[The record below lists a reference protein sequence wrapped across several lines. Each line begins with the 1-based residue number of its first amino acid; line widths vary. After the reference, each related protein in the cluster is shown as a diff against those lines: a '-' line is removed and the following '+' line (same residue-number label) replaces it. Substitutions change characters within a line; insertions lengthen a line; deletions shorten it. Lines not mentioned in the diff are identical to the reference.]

1 MRVSSFLVLFT
12 PQPWKGANV
21 RPISYTSR
29 AFEEQKS
36 TALNEIRET
45 RGALSGAG
53 RRFGIAASRFNSRI
67 GDLLVAGAVDCLR
80 RHGVEPGDVHLVWVP
95 GAWEIPPALEEL
107 AVAGKV
113 DGLVAIG
120 VVIRGETPH
129 FDYIC
134 AQASRGIA
142 AVAERHRIPVGF
154 GLLTCDS
161 SEQAAE
167 RAGGKA
173 GNKGWE
179 AALAALEMAD
189 LFARLRKSARAAEAS

>member
-1 MRVSSFLVLFT
+1 M
-12 PQPWKGANV
+12 NM
-21 RPISYTSR
+21 
-29 AFEEQKS
+29 
-36 TALNEIRET
+36 NEIRET
-45 RGALSGAG
+45 RGEMTGTG
-53 RRFGIAASRFNSRI
+53 RRFGIVASRFNSRI

-80 RHGVEPGDVHLVWVP
+80 RHGVAAEDIHLVSVP
-95 GAWEIPPALEEL
+95 GAWEIPQGLEEL
-107 AVAGKV
+107 AEAGGV

-142 AVAERHRIPVGF
+142 GVAERHRVPVGF
-154 GLLTCDS
+154 GLLTCDT
-161 SEQAAE
+161 SEQAVE

-189 LFARLRKSARAAEAS
+189 LFARLRASKR

>member
-1 MRVSSFLVLFT
+1 MSGQS
-12 PQPWKGANV
+12 
-21 RPISYTSR
+21 PILP
-29 AFEEQKS
+29 APLKS

-53 RRFGIAASRFNSRI
+53 RRFGIVASRFNSRI

-80 RHGVEPGDVHLVWVP
+80 RHGVEPGDIHLVSVH

-107 AVAGKV
+107 AAAAKV
-113 DGLVAIG
+113 DGLVAVG

-142 AVAERHRIPVGF
+142 AVAERHRIP
-154 GLLTCDS
+154 
-161 SEQAAE
+161 
-167 RAGGKA
+167 
-173 GNKGWE
+173 
-179 AALAALEMAD
+179 
-189 LFARLRKSARAAEAS
+189 

>member
-1 MRVSSFLVLFT
+1 MT
-12 PQPWKGANV
+12 
-21 RPISYTSR
+21 
-29 AFEEQKS
+29 
-36 TALNEIRET
+36 
-45 RGALSGAG
+45 GAG
-53 RRFGIAASRFNSRI
+53 RRFGIVASRFNSRL

-80 RHGVEPGDVHLVWVP
+80 RHGVASGDIHLVSVP
-95 GAWEIPPALEEL
+95 GAWEIPQALEEL
-107 AVAGKV
+107 AAAGGSDGGNGRASV

-129 FDYIC
+129 FDYLC
-134 AQASRGIA
+134 AQATRGIA
-142 AVAERHRIPVGF
+142 GVAERHRVPVGY
-154 GLLTCDS
+154 GLLTCDT

-189 LFARLRKSARAAEAS
+189 LFARLRAGDR